1 MANTTELK
9 RVFKMGSISLP
20 DPDPSICPEEV
31 LKAYAV
37 NYSHLANA
45 TIEGPKMSDDGNSL
59 EYEFVPLPAKT
70 KG

>member
-1 MANTTELK
+1 MTNAAELK
-9 RVFKMGSISLP
+9 RVFKMGSIALP
-20 DPDPSICPEEV
+20 DPDPSMPPEEV

-37 NYSHLANA
+37 NYCHLGTA
-45 TIEGPKMSDDGNSL
+45 TVEGPNMSDDGKSL